1 MQLKN
6 TDYQVVFILKSI
18 SQLNVLVTVI
28 NPFLFLREPRN
39 WILCLSLL
47 IILLLF
53 QLTLK
58 SILVDA
64 LLRI

>member
-1 MQLKN
+1 MQFKN

-39 WILCLSLL
+39 QILCISLL
-47 IILLLF
+47 ITLLLF